1 MEGQFISLTGFDF
14 QDLPSV
20 WLLLSKGCERKRAN
34 KDSEDQVYRGGDP
47 KTGSTG
53 QSPLPQM
60 MEKEPLERERERQVE
75 KRGGGRLS
83 LDSLLAS
90 RLFSLVASFQMS
102 VFFPHPSPPLHP
114 PQ

>member
-1 MEGQFISLTGFDF
+1 MEGQFISVTGFDF
-14 QDLPSV
+14 QDVPSV
-20 WLLLSKGCERKRAN
+20 WLLLSKGCERERAN

-53 QSPLPQM
+53 QSPLPHM
-60 MEKEPLERERERQVE
+60 MGKEPLEREREGQVE

-102 VFFPHPSPPLHP
+102 VFFPHPSPTP